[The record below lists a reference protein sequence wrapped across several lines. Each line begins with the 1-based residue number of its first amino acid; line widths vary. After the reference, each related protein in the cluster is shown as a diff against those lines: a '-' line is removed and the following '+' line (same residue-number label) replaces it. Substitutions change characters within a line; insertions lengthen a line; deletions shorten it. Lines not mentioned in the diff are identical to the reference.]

1 MSDITT
7 PETEKK
13 DGILERVTNALS
25 FKTSDNEDPVEP
37 DAVVTPSIPVVTPS
51 IPIVTPSIP
60 IVTPSIPIVT
70 PSIPVVTPSIPIV
83 TPSIPIVTPSIP
95 VVTPS
100 PSLIPYETFTQEPFM
115 TSDSEEISDN
125 MGYVP
130 AFAPLDAPSNN
141 TKKKR
146 RRKKCKC
153 PTKKQ
158 NKLTKKRPRCKRG
171 RRNKTTKR
179 CESKKKCAKGSRVEP
194 KTGVCTSK

>member
-13 DGILERVTNALS
+13 EGILERVTNALS
-25 FKTSDNEDPVEP
+25 FNTSDNEDPVEP
-37 DAVVTPSIPVVTPS
+37 DDV
-51 IPIVTPSIP
+51 
-60 IVTPSIPIVT
+60 VTPSIPIVT
-70 PSIPVVTPSIPIV
+70 PSIPVVTPSIPVV
-83 TPSIPIVTPSIP
+83 TPSIPIVTPSP
-95 VVTPS
+95 F
-100 PSLIPYETFTQEPFM
+100 LIPDETFTQEPFM

-125 MGYVP
+125 MGSLP

-179 CESKKKCAKGSRVEP
+179 CESKKKCANGSRVEP

>member
-25 FKTSDNEDPVEP
+25 FNTSDNEDPVEP

-60 IVTPSIPIVT
+60 IVTPS
-70 PSIPVVTPSIPIV
+70 
-83 TPSIPIVTPSIP
+83 
-95 VVTPS
+95 
-100 PSLIPYETFTQEPFM
+100 PSLIPDETFTQEPFM
-115 TSDSEEISDN
+115 TSDSEEISDT
-125 MGYVP
+125 MESVP
-130 AFAPLDAPSNN
+130 VFAPLDAPSNN

-194 KTGVCTSK
+194 KTGVCKSK

>member
-13 DGILERVTNALS
+13 EGILERVTNALS
-25 FKTSDNEDPVEP
+25 FKTSDSEDPVEP
-37 DAVVTPSIPVVTPS
+37 DAVVTPSIPVVTPSIPVVTPS

-70 PSIPVVTPSIPIV
+70 PS
-83 TPSIPIVTPSIP
+83 
-95 VVTPS
+95 
-100 PSLIPYETFTQEPFM
+100 PSLIPDETFTQEPFM

-141 TKKKR
+141 TKKKG
-146 RRKKCKC
+146 RRKRCKC

-194 KTGVCTSK
+194 KTGVCKSK

>member
-13 DGILERVTNALS
+13 EGILERVTNALS
-25 FKTSDNEDPVEP
+25 FNTSDNEDPVEP
-37 DAVVTPSIPVVTPS
+37 DDVVTPS
-51 IPIVTPSIP
+51 IPIVTPSP
-60 IVTPSIPIVT
+60 F
-70 PSIPVVTPSIPIV
+70 
-83 TPSIPIVTPSIP
+83 
-95 VVTPS
+95 
-100 PSLIPYETFTQEPFM
+100 LIPDETFTQEPFM

-125 MGYVP
+125 MGSLP

-179 CESKKKCAKGSRVEP
+179 CESKKKCANGSRVEP
-194 KTGVCTSK
+194 KTGVCKSK

>member
-13 DGILERVTNALS
+13 NGILERVTNALS

-37 DAVVTPSIPVVTPS
+37 DAV
-51 IPIVTPSIP
+51 
-60 IVTPSIPIVT
+60 VT

>member
-13 DGILERVTNALS
+13 NGILERVTNALS

-83 TPSIPIVTPSIP
+83 TPS
-95 VVTPS
+95 
-100 PSLIPYETFTQEPFM
+100 PSLIPDETFTQEPFM